1 MEIDSTKEMNNN
13 ESSTIDIEMDD
24 AKTTKKRSGDDR
36 LLDEEVSSRQIH
48 SPPNVARFLS
58 SEYELEKQEDDI
70 RFVRT
75 YDEPTSLAAAD
86 LYYNSKHYASEVPKK
101 AMIMALSK
109 RGIPPHILRDTSLV
123 KRLHN
128 IVRTKMGW
136 FKRNDS
142 TAKKRKDR
150 SNDSNKNDPPRSRE
164 ERILEAT
171 QLANRMACP
180 GKEGVFRANICIVC
194 DCHIIGTEKICYLT
208 KDELLKNDHRIGLES
223 YNDYYTKASNGGYSE
238 LLQESELV
246 KQYTVDGMEGLLLS
260 RRSCHTIESGIDT
273 YEACQSCH
281 ESITKRFRNK
291 SPPKFAIAN
300 GYVIGQIPGV
310 IEI

>member
-1 MEIDSTKEMNNN
+1 
-13 ESSTIDIEMDD
+13 
-24 AKTTKKRSGDDR
+24 
-36 LLDEEVSSRQIH
+36 
-48 SPPNVARFLS
+48 
-58 SEYELEKQEDDI
+58 
-70 RFVRT
+70 
-75 YDEPTSLAAAD
+75 
-86 LYYNSKHYASEVPKK
+86 
-101 AMIMALSK
+101 
-109 RGIPPHILRDTSLV
+109 
-123 KRLHN
+123 
-128 IVRTKMGW
+128 MGW

-180 GKEGVFRANICIVC
+180 GKKGVFRANICIVC

-208 KDELLKNDHRIGLES
+208 KDELLKNDHRIGLQS
-223 YNDYYTKASNGGYSE
+223 YNDFYTKASNGGYSE

-260 RRSCHTIESGIDT
+260 RRSRHTIENGIDT